1 METSQTKS
9 YKKLQVDTTSPIG
22 LVIMLYDRA
31 IVLLNKAKDEISEKQ
46 YEAKGNTLDKASDI
60 ITELITTLDKDKGGE
75 IASSLANLYNF
86 VLREISNANS
96 KLDTKSLENAI
107 KILSELRESWEN
119 IKDNKEI
126 DAKGQD
132 HTVTQLDISG

>member
-9 YKKLQVDTTSPIG
+9 YKKLQVDTASPIG

-31 IVLLNKAKDEISEKQ
+31 IVLLHKAKSEISEKQ
-46 YEAKGNTLDKASDI
+46 YEEKGHSLDKASDI
-60 ITELITTLDKDKGGE
+60 IMELITTLDKDKGGE

-86 VLREISNANS
+86 VLREINNANI
-96 KLDTKSLENAI
+96 KLNTKSLDNAI
-107 KILSELRESWEN
+107 KILSELKEPWES

-126 DAKGQD
+126 DAISQD
-132 HTVTQLDISG
+132 HSITQLDISG

>member
-9 YKKLQVDTTSPIG
+9 YKKLQVDTSCPIG

-46 YEAKGNTLDKASDI
+46 YEAKGLTLEKASDI
-60 ITELITTLDKDKGGE
+60 IIELMTTLDKDKGGE
-75 IASSLANLYNF
+75 IASSLANLYSF
-86 VLREISNANS
+86 VLREITNANS
-96 KLDTKSLENAI
+96 RLDTKSLDNAV
-107 KILSELRESWEN
+107 KILSELRESWET

-126 DAKGQD
+126 DAKSQD
-132 HTVTQLDISG
+132 HIVTNLDISG

>member
-9 YKKLQVDTTSPIG
+9 YKKLQVDTASPIN
-22 LVIMLYDRA
+22 LVVMLYDRA
-31 IVLLNKAKDEISEKQ
+31 IVLLNKAKDEISEQQ

-60 ITELITTLDKDKGGE
+60 IFELLTTLDKDKGGE

-86 VLREISNANS
+86 ILSEITNANS
-96 KLDTKSLENAI
+96 KLSTKSLDNAI
-107 KILSELRESWEN
+107 KVLSELRESWDS

-126 DAKGQD
+126 DAKSRD
-132 HTVTQLDISG
+132 HIVTNLDISG

>member
-9 YKKLQVDTTSPIG
+9 YKKLQVDTASPIN
-22 LVIMLYDRA
+22 LVVMLYDRA
-31 IVLLNKAKDEISEKQ
+31 IVLLNKAKDEISEQQ

-60 ITELITTLDKDKGGE
+60 IFELLTTLDRDKGGE

-86 VLREISNANS
+86 ILSEITNANS
-96 KLDTKSLENAI
+96 KLSTKSLDNAI
-107 KILSELRESWEN
+107 KVLSELRESWDS

-126 DAKGQD
+126 DAKSRD
-132 HTVTQLDISG
+132 HIVTNLDISG

>member
-9 YKKLQVDTTSPIG
+9 YKKSQVDTASPVG

-46 YEAKGNTLDKASDI
+46 YEAKGLTLDKATDI
-60 ITELITTLDKDKGGE
+60 VFELLTTLDKDKGGE
-75 IASSLANLYNF
+75 IASSLSDLYNF

-96 KLDTKSLENAI
+96 KLDTKSLDNAV
-107 KILSELRESWEN
+107 KIMSELREAWES

-126 DAKGQD
+126 DAKSQD
-132 HTVTQLDISG
+132 HIVTNLDISG